1 MGGNFIMSFLL
12 AIIYIAFISLGLP
25 DALLGSAWPSM
36 HGALNVPVS
45 YAGIV
50 SMIIS
55 AGTIISSLFSDKM
68 NSKLGTGKVTAV
80 SVGLTAVSL
89 LGFSVSKSFLML
101 CVIAFPYGL
110 GAGAVDAAL
119 NNYVALHYKARHM
132 SWLHC
137 FWGVGATIGPY
148 IMGACLT
155 GGFKWNSG
163 YQIIGILQVALTVIL
178 IISLPLWRRS
188 NEAAQEGA
196 AQNKMGMGK
205 LLRLPGVKEVLTAF
219 FCYCAVEQTAG
230 LWGASYM
237 VMERGLSPQS
247 AAKWASLFYL
257 GITIG
262 RFICGFISMKMSDK
276 AMIRLGQGMIIAG
289 ILLLIFPLGNLIMCI
304 GLVVVGLGCAPIYP
318 SIIHETPTNFGAGL
332 SQALIGMQMAFAYVG
347 TTVMPPLFGALAG
360 KMGIWLYPFYLLII
374 TLLMIWMVEKLNK
387 VPKAES
393 EDIRGR

>member
-1 MGGNFIMSFLL
+1 MSLLL

-36 HGALNVPVS
+36 HDQLNVPVS
-45 YAGIV
+45 YAGII

-55 AGTIISSLFSDKM
+55 AGTIISSLLSDKM
-68 NSKLGTGKVTAV
+68 NRLLGTGKVTAV
-80 SVGLTAVSL
+80 SVGLTAISL
-89 LGFSVSKSFLML
+89 LGFSMSGSFLML
-101 CVIAFPYGL
+101 CVIALPYGL

-155 GGFKWNSG
+155 GGLKWSSG
-163 YQIIGILQVALTVIL
+163 YQIIGILQVVLTAIL
-178 IISLPLWRRS
+178 IFSLPLWKKS
-188 NEAAQEGA
+188 EKTEEAEQT
-196 AQNKMGMGK
+196 QNRLGMGK
-205 LLRLPGVKEVLTAF
+205 LLGLPGVKEVLIAF

-237 VMERGLSPQS
+237 VMERGMSPQS

-262 RFICGFISMKMSDK
+262 RFVCGFISMRMSDK

-289 ILLLIFPLGNLIMCI
+289 ILLLIFPWGNLIMCI

-318 SIIHETPTNFGAGL
+318 SIIHETPANFGAGL

-347 TTVMPPLFGALAG
+347 TTVMPPLFGAIAG
-360 KMGIWLYPFYLLII
+360 KAGIWLYPFYLLII

-393 EDIRGR
+393 EDARGR

>member
-1 MGGNFIMSFLL
+1 MSFLL

-332 SQALIGMQMAFAYVG
+332 SQALISMQMAFAYVG

>member
-1 MGGNFIMSFLL
+1 MSLLL

-45 YAGIV
+45 YAGII

-68 NSKLGTGKVTAV
+68 NNKLGTGKVTAA

-196 AQNKMGMGK
+196 AQNKIGMGK

-289 ILLLIFPLGNLIMCI
+289 ILLLIFPLENLIMCI

>member
-1 MGGNFIMSFLL
+1 MMSFLL

>member
-1 MGGNFIMSFLL
+1 MSLLL

-36 HGALNVPVS
+36 HGQLNVPVS

-55 AGTIISSLFSDKM
+55 GGTIISSLLSDKM
-68 NSKLGTGKVTAV
+68 TRKLGTGKVTAI
-80 SVGLTAVSL
+80 SVALTAVSL
-89 LGFSVSKSFLML
+89 LGFSLSRSFIML
-101 CVIAFPYGL
+101 CVIALPYGL

-137 FWGVGATIGPY
+137 FWGIGATVGPY

-155 GGFKWNSG
+155 GGLKWFSG
-163 YQIIGILQVALTVIL
+163 YRVISVLQMVLTAVL
-178 IISLPLWRRS
+178 FLSLPLWKKTES
-188 NEAAQEGA
+188 EEEEEGKE
-196 AQNKMGMGK
+196 QKHMGMLQLFK
-205 LLRLPGVKEVLTAF
+205 LPGVKEVLISF

-237 VMERGLSPQS
+237 VMERGMSAET

-262 RFICGFISMKMSDK
+262 RFICGFIAMKLTDK
-276 AMIRLGQGMIIAG
+276 AMIRLGQGIIAAG
-289 ILLLIFPLGNLIMCI
+289 ILLLILPLGNLIMCI
-304 GLVVVGLGCAPIYP
+304 GLIMIGLGCAPIYP
-318 SIIHETPTNFGAGL
+318 SLIHETPSNFGAGL

-347 TTVMPPLFGALAG
+347 TTLMPPLFGALAG
-360 KMGIWLYPFYLLII
+360 ITSIKLYPFYLLVI
-374 TLLMIWMVEKLNK
+374 TVLMVWMVEKLNR
-387 VPKAES
+387 VPKKES
-393 EDIRGR
+393 EDVRGR

>member
-1 MGGNFIMSFLL
+1 MSFLL

-36 HGALNVPVS
+36 HGQLNVPVS
-45 YAGIV
+45 YAGII

-68 NSKLGTGKVTAV
+68 NRRLGTGKVTAI
-80 SVGLTAVSL
+80 SVGLTAISL
-89 LGFSVSKSFLML
+89 LGFSLSGSFFML
-101 CVIAFPYGL
+101 CVIALPYGL

-155 GGFKWNSG
+155 GGLKWSSG
-163 YQIIGILQVALTVIL
+163 YQIIGILQVILTAIL
-178 IISLPLWRRS
+178 IFSLPLWKKS
-188 NEAAQEGA
+188 NEAEEEGQT
-196 AQNKMGMGK
+196 QNKVGMGK
-205 LLRLPGVKEVLTAF
+205 LLRLPGVKEVLIAF

-237 VMERGLSPQS
+237 VMERGMSAEN

-262 RFICGFISMKMSDK
+262 RFICGFISMRMSDK
-276 AMIRLGQGMIIAG
+276 AMIRLGQGMIAVG
-289 ILLLIFPLGNLIMCI
+289 ILLLIFPWGNLIMCI

-347 TTVMPPLFGALAG
+347 TTVMPPLFGVLAG
-360 KMGIWLYPFYLLII
+360 SVGIWLYPFYLLII

-393 EDIRGR
+393 EDVRGR

>member
-1 MGGNFIMSFLL
+1 MSFLL

-36 HGALNVPVS
+36 HGQLNVPVS
-45 YAGIV
+45 YAGII

-68 NSKLGTGKVTAV
+68 NRRLGTGKVTAI
-80 SVGLTAVSL
+80 SVGLTAISL
-89 LGFSVSKSFLML
+89 LGFSLSGSFFML
-101 CVIAFPYGL
+101 CVIALPYGL

-155 GGFKWNSG
+155 GGLKWSSG
-163 YQIIGILQVALTVIL
+163 YQIIGILQVILTAIL
-178 IISLPLWRRS
+178 IFSLPLWKKS
-188 NEAAQEGA
+188 NEAEEEGQT
-196 AQNKMGMGK
+196 QNKVGMGK
-205 LLRLPGVKEVLTAF
+205 LLRLPGVKEVLIAF

-237 VMERGLSPQS
+237 VMERGMSAEN

-262 RFICGFISMKMSDK
+262 RFICGFISMRMSDK
-276 AMIRLGQGMIIAG
+276 AMIRLGQGMIAAG
-289 ILLLIFPLGNLIMCI
+289 ILLLIFPWGNLIMCI

-347 TTVMPPLFGALAG
+347 TTVMPPLFGVLAG
-360 KMGIWLYPFYLLII
+360 SVGIWLYPFYLLII

-393 EDIRGR
+393 EDVRGR

>member
-1 MGGNFIMSFLL
+1 MSFLL

-393 EDIRGR
+393 GDIRGK

>member
-1 MGGNFIMSFLL
+1 
-12 AIIYIAFISLGLP
+12 
-25 DALLGSAWPSM
+25 
-36 HGALNVPVS
+36 
-45 YAGIV
+45 
-50 SMIIS
+50 MIIS

-393 EDIRGR
+393 GDIRGR

>member
-1 MGGNFIMSFLL
+1 MSFLL

-119 NNYVALHYKARHM
+119 NNYKARHM

>member
-393 EDIRGR
+393 GDIRGR

>member
-1 MGGNFIMSFLL
+1 MSFLL

>member
-1 MGGNFIMSFLL
+1 M
-12 AIIYIAFISLGLP
+12 IIALGT
-25 DALLGSAWPSM
+25 
-36 HGALNVPVS
+36 
-45 YAGIV
+45 IV
-50 SMIIS
+50 S
-55 AGTIISSLFSDKM
+55 SLQSDRLTK
-68 NSKLGTGKVTAV
+68 KFGTGSVTAA
-80 SVGLTAVSL
+80 SVLMTAIAL
-89 LGFSVSKSFLML
+89 FGFSISHSYIML
-101 CVIAFPYGL
+101 CFWAIPYGL
-110 GAGAVDAAL
+110 GAGSVDASL
-119 NNYVALHYKARHM
+119 NNYVALQYASRHM

>member
-1 MGGNFIMSFLL
+1 MSLLL
-12 AIIYIAFISLGLP
+12 AVIYMAFISLGLP

-36 HGALNVPVS
+36 HGQLEVPLS
-45 YAGIV
+45 YAGIIT
-50 SMIIS
+50 MIIS

-68 NSKLGTGKVTAV
+68 TRRLGTGKVTAI

-89 LGFSVSKSFLML
+89 LGFSFSRSFVML
-101 CVIAFPYGL
+101 CVIALPYGL

-155 GGFKWNSG
+155 GGLQWFSG
-163 YQIIGILQVALTVIL
+163 YRIIGIFQVVLTAIL
-178 IISLPLWRRS
+178 ILSLPLWKKTT
-188 NEAAQEGA
+188 GA
-196 AQNKMGMGK
+196 ERKEQSGESMSMGR
-205 LLRLPGVKEVLTAF
+205 LLKLPGVKEVMISF

-237 VMERGLSPQS
+237 VMERGMSPQK

-257 GITIG
+257 GITVG
-262 RFICGFISMKMSDK
+262 RFICGFIAMRMSDK
-276 AMIRLGQGMIIAG
+276 SMIRLGQGVIIAG
-289 ILLLIFPLGNLIMCI
+289 IFLLIFPGGNLMMCI
-304 GLVVVGLGCAPIYP
+304 GLIMVGVGCAPIYP
-318 SIIHETPTNFGAGL
+318 SIIHETPINFGADL
-332 SQALIGMQMAFAYVG
+332 SQALIGMQMAFAYIG
-347 TTVMPPLFGALAG
+347 TTIMPPLFGTLAG
-360 KMGIWLYPFYLLII
+360 IVGIRLYPFYLLVI

-393 EDIRGR
+393 EDTRGR

>member
-1 MGGNFIMSFLL
+1 MSLLL

-45 YAGIV
+45 YAGII

-163 YQIIGILQVALTVIL
+163 YQIIGILQAALTVIL

-360 KMGIWLYPFYLLII
+360 KLGIWLYPFYLLII

>member
-1 MGGNFIMSFLL
+1 MSFLL

-101 CVIAFPYGL
+101 CVIAFPYVL

-289 ILLLIFPLGNLIMCI
+289 ILLLIFPLENLIMCI

>member
-1 MGGNFIMSFLL
+1 MSFLL

-205 LLRLPGVKEVLTAF
+205 LLRLPGVREVLTAF